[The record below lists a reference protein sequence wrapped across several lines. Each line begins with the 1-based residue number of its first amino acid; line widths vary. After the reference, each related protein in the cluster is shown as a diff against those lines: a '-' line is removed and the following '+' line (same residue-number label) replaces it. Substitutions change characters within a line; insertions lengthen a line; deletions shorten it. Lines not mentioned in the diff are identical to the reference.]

1 MKTLK
6 KVKKRAIKLPG
17 KVEYTGSEPS
27 RKGSI
32 YLTRF
37 EEGSVDIDH
46 KTVAANE
53 ITPLIKDG
61 ATCWIS
67 LDSISDSHS
76 LQELG
81 KVLGV
86 HHLFVSDMANAD
98 HQPKLHISEKY
109 IFLTLKGLHF
119 NGNGVETEHLSL
131 ILGKGFV
138 VSISEREKRFFE
150 EFRTTYLG
158 ETSLWN
164 STPDFLFSLLIDFV
178 VTGYFAPISK
188 VEEELS
194 SAFTLYKGTFPD
206 RQIPKVYSY
215 VAGFNQ
221 SMMLAD
227 GALGIG
233 LDKYLG
239 ADYKNY
245 PSMGFPRYIL
255 RKMTVEHLPVD
266 AMYAWASGEFPIRSA
281 SEPLL
286 SHMVY
291 QGKLMYLVSQMM
303 PNVTDTL
310 LFGFTKKQMKWVKNN
325 EKMMWEV
332 LIGQKLLFNTEQ
344 MVATKMV
351 GEAPFTTIYSPDS
364 PGKAAV
370 WQGFRIVS
378 SYMKNT
384 GSTLDQLMK
393 EDDFQKILDLAK
405 YKP

>member
-1 MKTLK
+1 MKKLFILSILASLFAVGCSSK
-6 KVKKRAIKLPG
+6 SGAPKAPDVKAADAVAVNIIRLDRDLAKSNVNNLTAVGPMIRAKYGEFGELYCEGILGIGRTTSPDFQ
-17 KVEYTGSEPS
+17 
-27 RKGSI
+27 KGL
-32 YLTRF
+32 Y
-37 EEGSVDIDH
+37 
-46 KTVAANE
+46 A
-53 ITPLIKDG
+53 
-61 ATCWIS
+61 
-67 LDSISDSHS
+67 
-76 LQELG
+76 
-81 KVLGV
+81 
-86 HHLFVSDMANAD
+86 
-98 HQPKLHISEKY
+98 
-109 IFLTLKGLHF
+109 FLTYP
-119 NGNGVETEHLSL
+119 VVQE
-131 ILGKGFV
+131 GFSASNRV
-138 VSISEREKRFFE
+138 F
-150 EFRTTYLG
+150 
-158 ETSLWN
+158 
-164 STPDFLFSLLIDFV
+164 TPEV
-178 VTGYFAPISK
+178 ISK

-245 PSMGFPRYIL
+245 PSMGFPRYIM
-255 RKMTVEHLPVD
+255 RKMTVEQLPVD
-266 AMYAWASGEFPIRSA
+266 AMYAWASGEFPIKSA

-291 QGKLMYLVSQMM
+291 QGKMMYLVSQMM